1 MAAGLERFIK
11 AQQGTIE
18 VALAELKSG
27 QKRTHWMW
35 FVFPQIAGLGSS
47 PTAQFY
53 AIASLEEAQAFLANS
68 VLGDRLDQ
76 CTMAVLSWSDRRRA
90 RQIFGDVDALK
101 FHSSMTLFDRAA
113 PHDVFAD
120 ALAAFYDGAPD
131 QATLA
136 LLAQRR

>member
-68 VLGDRLDQ
+68 VLGDRLHQ
-76 CTMAVLSWSDRRRA
+76 CSTPVLSWSDRRSA
-90 RQIFGDVDALK
+90 RQIFGRLDAL
-101 FHSSMTLFDRAA
+101 
-113 PHDVFAD
+113 
-120 ALAAFYDGAPD
+120 
-131 QATLA
+131 
-136 LLAQRR
+136 